1 MRSWTFLFLCNLMWA
16 LQFTCIKLV
25 QDQVGAM
32 FTVWGPMTLATIML
46 YPLIRA
52 ERRGISKPRPRS
64 DIVVYLVLALLGVF
78 PGQVLVTWGTRI
90 STASNAAIIM
100 LAIPP
105 CTAVFAFLF
114 LHERMTAVRWLSFAI
129 ALIGVVLCSQTD
141 LRNMNL
147 GSAYLTGNLLIL
159 SGALGSAFYN
169 SYGKKMLERYSPM
182 EMLFYT
188 YVALFFL
195 ILPVVVTEE
204 RSVFANIPHFTAS
217 TWTGLILLTVFHNFF
232 SMVLFLKA
240 LQQVEATQAA
250 LSNYL
255 ITFFGV
261 PIAALWLGEKMSM
274 ASVAGGVLVLVSTIL
289 ITLLAPSEHVQREG
303 PMCEKLAAPAGQD
316 GIGMS

>member
-1 MRSWTFLFLCNLMWA
+1 MTQGSMRSWIFLFLCNLMWA

-46 YPLIRA
+46 YPLIRR
-52 ERRGISKPRPRS
+52 ERTGISKPRPRS
-64 DIVVYLVLALLGVF
+64 DILVYLVLALIGVF
-78 PGQVLVTWGTRI
+78 PGQVLVTWGTRM

-105 CTAVFAFLF
+105 CTAVFAFVF
-114 LHERMTAVRWLSFAI
+114 LHERMTPVRWLSFAI

-147 GSAYLTGNLLIL
+147 GSVYLMGNLLIL
-159 SGALGSAFYN
+159 CGALGSAFYN

-188 YVALFFL
+188 YLAMFFL
-195 ILPVVVTEE
+195 MLPVVVAEE
-204 RSVFANIPHFTAS
+204 RSALANVPHFTAS
-217 TWTGLILLTVFHNFF
+217 TWTGLILLTVFHNFL

-261 PIAALWLGEKMSM
+261 PIAALWLGEKMSI
-274 ASVAGGVLVLVSTIL
+274 AAVVGGVLVLVSTIL
-289 ITLLAPSEHVQREG
+289 ITLWAPSEGAQTKGR
-303 PMCEKLAAPAGQD
+303 
-316 GIGMS
+316 